1 MEDEDQVTNDAESTA
16 AETAAAAEES
26 KQDPD
31 EVSSKK
37 EEVEELPPV
46 NMPKIEKAYEEVIRI
61 TESFAW
67 KNFLLND
74 KQYKATFGSE

>member
-1 MEDEDQVTNDAESTA
+1 MTNDAESTA

-31 EVSSKK
+31 EVSSSKQ
-37 EEVEELPPV
+37 EELPPV

-74 KQYKATFGSE
+74 KEYKATFGSE

>member
-1 MEDEDQVTNDAESTA
+1 
-16 AETAAAAEES
+16 
-26 KQDPD
+26 
-31 EVSSKK
+31 
-37 EEVEELPPV
+37 
-46 NMPKIEKAYEEVIRI
+46 MPKIEKAYEEVIRI